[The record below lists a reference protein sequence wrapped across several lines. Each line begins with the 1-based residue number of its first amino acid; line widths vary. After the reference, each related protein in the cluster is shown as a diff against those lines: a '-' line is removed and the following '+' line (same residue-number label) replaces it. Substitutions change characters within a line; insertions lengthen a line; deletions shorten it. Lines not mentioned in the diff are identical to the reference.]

1 MTEIKI
7 ISKIVS
13 ATPVTR
19 TETVKITEDETIGEL
34 LHWVDVTLS
43 AYAHACAKFEYKGSV
58 YVVSNGK

>member
-13 ATPVTR
+13 ATPVTK
-19 TETVKITEDETIGEL
+19 TETVKIAEDEDIEQL
-34 LHWVDVTLS
+34 MHWVEVTLS

-58 YVVSNGK
+58 YVVSNGR